1 MDNDPD
7 TVTPTKMNTFIS
19 YSSRLSSLCGH
30 HCLPLRLVMTVALQ
44 PSVSCVF
51 LYHEVCELLYAVD
64 QIEPAQHEYL
74 GQR

>member
-1 MDNDPD
+1 MDNDPA
-7 TVTPTKMNTFIS
+7 TVTPTKVNTFIS
-19 YSSRLSSLCGH
+19 YSSRLSSLRGH

-44 PSVSCVF
+44 SSVGCEF

-74 GQR
+74 GQG